1 MFIDKKLPKYVEE
14 GMSQTEAKE
23 KCKDEYKL
31 LPDKKKL
38 KWILR
43 AVEEEDQ
50 YNEDFE
56 KFRLLHPDVEAS
68 AKKSILTKEEKNL
81 KERYSTDF
89 SFVVLFFFVL
99 NCNFSFFVRHDGKP
113 DKPPNSG
120 YSMFSRDM
128 LAGDT
133 LKHLESKER
142 MAEISRLW
150 KLMDEPSRKAYNERV
165 SQVSSW
171 TIANAVLPC
180 QRPFLLL

>member
-89 SFVVLFFFVL
+89 SFVVLFFFCIEL
-99 NCNFSFFVRHDGKP
+99 
-113 DKPPNSG
+113 
-120 YSMFSRDM
+120 
-128 LAGDT
+128 
-133 LKHLESKER
+133 
-142 MAEISRLW
+142 
-150 KLMDEPSRKAYNERV
+150 
-165 SQVSSW
+165 
-171 TIANAVLPC
+171 
-180 QRPFLLL
+180 